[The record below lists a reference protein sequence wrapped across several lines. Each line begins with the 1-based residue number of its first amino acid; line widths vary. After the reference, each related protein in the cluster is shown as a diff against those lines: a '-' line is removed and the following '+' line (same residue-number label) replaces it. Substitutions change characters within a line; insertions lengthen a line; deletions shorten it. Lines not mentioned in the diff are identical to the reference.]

1 MPRGRAVS
9 GARPFAASFKALS
22 CRWRILPP
30 RWWRCSGIEE
40 AWKHYLDW
48 LYTTWLSHD
57 DKPTDA
63 DTQIF
68 RFLKRAGFVEP
79 HQS

>member
-1 MPRGRAVS
+1 V
-9 GARPFAASFKALS
+9 
-22 CRWRILPP
+22 
-30 RWWRCSGIEE
+30 
-40 AWKHYLDW
+40 WKHYLDW
-48 LYTTWLSHD
+48 LYTTWLGHD